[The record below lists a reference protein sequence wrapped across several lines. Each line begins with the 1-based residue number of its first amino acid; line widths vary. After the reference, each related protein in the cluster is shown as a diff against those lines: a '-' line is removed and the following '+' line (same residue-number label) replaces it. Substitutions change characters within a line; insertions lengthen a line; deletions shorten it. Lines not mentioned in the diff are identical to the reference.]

1 MKKKEQSKVDE
12 VSIASTLMICNLRDY
27 FAAYSMQ
34 GTRASNMYASAKQ
47 VASMAYAD
55 ADAMIQH
62 REKGGAA

>member
-1 MKKKEQSKVDE
+1 
-12 VSIASTLMICNLRDY
+12 MICNLRDY